1 MSQDEKVEN
10 TDNIVY
16 IASIDPG
23 KNNFAFSVEAIYIDK
38 CKNLKNLDQLPLVS
52 KTIIVEN
59 IDVSKGLDKSKYVDI
74 NVFVALTEVLDRY
87 RKYWDMC
94 RFILIEKQMSFG
106 RNKNNTLALKI
117 AQHCLSYFSFLY
129 GKFKNLVEYPAY
141 HKTQVLQAPPKM
153 SKPDRKKWAITKALD
168 ILTVRKY
175 NQDILDKL
183 NSVKK
188 KDDMSDCILMNL
200 SFIYQVYVLKKKF

>member
-10 TDNIVY
+10 TDNEIY

-23 KNNFAFSVEAIYIDK
+23 KNNFAFSIEKIYIDK
-38 CKNLKNLDQLPLVS
+38 CKELKNLDQLHLVS
-52 KTIIVEN
+52 KTILIEN

-74 NVFVALTEVLDRY
+74 NVFVALTAVLDRY
-87 RKYWDMC
+87 RPYWDKC

-106 RNKNNTLALKI
+106 RNKNNILALKI
-117 AQHCLSYFSFLY
+117 AQHCLSYFSFIY

-153 SKPDRKKWAITKALD
+153 DKPNRKKWAISKALEILTARGYNYD
-168 ILTVRKY
+168 IL
-175 NQDILDKL
+175 QKL

-200 SFIYQVYVLKKKF
+200 SFIYQVYALKKKF